1 MRILYGAFAQGH
13 GHFSKAAVIV
23 PVLESRGHEVRLI
36 SSGNPTPPAG
46 YHFNWHRHF
55 PGLAYELSNGGA
67 DYKRT
72 FVKWVREVPQVMS
85 HLFHVRNIVRDF
97 EPDVIVS
104 DFEPLTASP
113 LIQPKCEVIA
123 LSRQVAL
130 SDRAVPLP
138 REMPWE
144 RKMTRTVIRLFTAG
158 ADRRHGYHYQPL
170 SYRCVPPIIR
180 PELKTHPIELGDHIV
195 VYNSFHTVD
204 SGTPE
209 ALLEWSKRT
218 RVPVRAYGFPE
229 MPRGQ
234 QGGVWFRPPSRDGM
248 IDDIATS
255 RAVITS
261 AGLTTAVEAFLLNKP
276 VCTVPIPNQWEQLV
290 NSFHLQEAGIAR
302 WCTSWD
308 YDQLL
313 EVPPPGKSHPLN
325 DWLNTPVEHVL
336 DHVLGGG
343 VGPMT
348 PQPVT
353 KSSVAAA

>member
-13 GHFSKAAVIV
+13 GHFSKAAVIL
-23 PVLESRGHEVRLI
+23 PMLESRGHEVRLI

-46 YHFNWHRHF
+46 YHFSWHRHF
-55 PGLAYELSNGGA
+55 PGLSYELSNGGA
-67 DYKRT
+67 DFKRT
-72 FVKWVREVPQVMS
+72 FVKWVREVPQVMK
-85 HLFHVRNIVRDF
+85 HLFEVRTIVREF
-97 EPDVIVS
+97 EPDVIIS

-138 REMPWE
+138 REMAWE

-180 PELKTHPIELGDHIV
+180 PELKTHPTETGDHIV

-204 SGTPE
+204 SGTPR
-209 ALLEWSKRT
+209 ALLEWSSRS

-234 QGGVWFRPPSRDGM
+234 QNGVIFRQPSRDGM

-261 AGLTTAVEAFLLNKP
+261 AGLTTAVEAFLLGKP

-302 WCTSWD
+302 WCDSWN

-313 EVPPPGKSHPLN
+313 EVPAPGKDHPLHG
-325 DWLNTPVEHVL
+325 WLNTPVECVL

-343 VGPMT
+343 LSLSAIDPAA
-348 PQPVT
+348 
-353 KSSVAAA
+353 KSSTAAA